1 MISPPAAALLRQLAA
16 EGVAGWL
23 AENAA
28 SPFSRAR
35 LRRLTAKGIFRGLLS
50 AAGTA
55 DSVRDACDA
64 LLRMYEA
71 GDGDDGLV
79 SAAVDR
85 DTCRAVDRP
94 NLLLRTTP
102 DGPGLRAATSALAVG
117 LGVDIAHV
125 CCLDDCVEAMD
136 AYFTGLEQA
145 LAAGLSLERLTA
157 VISVPVGQLDA
168 EVDAR
173 LDRLASKKALDHR
186 GTAALAVAR
195 LVFRIREKKLGE
207 EWWRVL
213 RAAGARPPRL
223 LWTEPRP
230 HQLTA
235 LVGWRTGQAVSVEV
249 LEEATAHG
257 TPNGDTLLKR
267 DAAGRAAL
275 AGLDELGIDMVE
287 VSHALESAHGGAGRP
302 ARS

>member
-1 MISPPAAALLRQLAA
+1 MISPLAAALLRQLAA

-23 AENAA
+23 AEDAA
-28 SPFSRAR
+28 VPFSQAR
-35 LRRLTAKGIFRGLLS
+35 LRRLTAKGTFSGLLS
-50 AAGTA
+50 AAASA

-64 LLRMYEA
+64 LLRLYEA
-71 GDGDDGLV
+71 GDGDDGFV

-85 DTCRAVDRP
+85 DICRAVDRP
-94 NLLLRTTP
+94 NLLLRITP
-102 DGPGLRAATSALAVG
+102 DEPGLRAATATVAAG
-117 LGVDIAHV
+117 YGIDIAPV
-125 CCLDDCVEAMD
+125 CSLDDCVDAMD
-136 AYFTGLEQA
+136 AYFTGLDLA
-145 LAAGLSLERLTA
+145 LAAGLPLERLTA

-173 LDRLASKKALDHR
+173 LDRLASKEALDHR

-195 LVFRIREKKLGE
+195 LAFRIREEKLGE

-223 LWTEPRP
+223 LWTTPRP

-235 LVGWRTGQAVSVEV
+235 LVGWRTGQALSAEV
-249 LEEATAHG
+249 LEEAVAHG
-257 TPNGDTLLKR
+257 APRGDTLLKR

-275 AGLDELGIDMVE
+275 AGLDEVGIDMTE
-287 VSHALESAHGGAGRP
+287 VSHALGAARGGAGRP

>member
-1 MISPPAAALLRQLAA
+1 MISPLAAALLRQLAA

-23 AENAA
+23 AEDAA
-28 SPFSRAR
+28 APFSRAR
-35 LRRLTAKGIFRGLLS
+35 LRRLTAKGTFSGLLS
-50 AAGTA
+50 TAGTA

-64 LLRMYEA
+64 LLRLYEA

-79 SAAVDR
+79 SAAVGR
-85 DTCRAVDRP
+85 DVCRAVDRP
-94 NLLLRTTP
+94 NLLLRSTP
-102 DGPGLRAATSALAVG
+102 DGPGLRAATAALAVG
-117 LGVDIAHV
+117 LGVDIAPV
-125 CCLDDCVEAMD
+125 CTLDDCVEAMD
-136 AYFTGLEQA
+136 AYFTGLERA
-145 LAAGLSLERLTA
+145 LSAGLSLERLTA
-157 VISVPVGQLDA
+157 VISVPVGQLDE

-173 LDRLASKKALDHR
+173 LDRLASQKALERR

-195 LVFRIREKKLGE
+195 VAFRIREEKLGQ

-223 LWTEPRP
+223 LWTAPRP

-235 LVGWRTGQAVSVEV
+235 LVGWRTGQAVSVEA
-249 LEEATAHG
+249 LEEAVAHG
-257 TPNGDTLLKR
+257 APRGDTLLKR

-275 AGLDELGIDMVE
+275 AGLGELGIDMAE
-287 VSHALESAHGGAGRP
+287 VSLALEAARGGAGRT